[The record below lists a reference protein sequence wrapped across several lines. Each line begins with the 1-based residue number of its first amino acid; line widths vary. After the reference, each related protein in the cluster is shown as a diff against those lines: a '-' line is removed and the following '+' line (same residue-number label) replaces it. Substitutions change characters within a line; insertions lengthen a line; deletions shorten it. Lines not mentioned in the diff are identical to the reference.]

1 MRDYVTRSL
10 GYLITEYHVDG
21 FRFDVS
27 GSFHWS
33 DDGAVEQRQEVFKY
47 YYQTLKDIASEAGR
61 PQPVVILEHWQGED
75 EEKYLANLGMHCWRN
90 TNNAYRQ
97 CAMGYPD
104 GGDLWN
110 VWSGSNGMRHGG
122 YVSYMES
129 HDEER
134 MQASILSYATAPF
147 KEDVSERVRRNAL
160 AAAFCLTVPG
170 PKMLWQFQELGYDVS
185 INSGGRTSRK
195 PVHWDYYE
203 DPDRK
208 AVYDHYSDLMEF
220 RHDNPE
226 FFTGDANFSW
236 KVGYDDWTTG
246 RFITCTS
253 SDGKSFVVAGNF
265 DSQARRIY
273 VAVPSAGTWTD
284 YRNPSKSYTVSS
296 QDERIAVEL
305 GQGEYILMTNF
316 NYSVDNEQ

>member
-1 MRDYVTRSL
+1 
-10 GYLITEYHVDG
+10 
-21 FRFDVS
+21 
-27 GSFHWS
+27 
-33 DDGAVEQRQEVFKY
+33 
-47 YYQTLKDIASEAGR
+47 
-61 PQPVVILEHWQGED
+61 
-75 EEKYLANLGMHCWRN
+75 
-90 TNNAYRQ
+90 
-97 CAMGYPD
+97 
-104 GGDLWN
+104 
-110 VWSGSNGMRHGG
+110 
-122 YVSYMES
+122 
-129 HDEER
+129 
-134 MQASILSYATAPF
+134 
-147 KEDVSERVRRNAL
+147 
-160 AAAFCLTVPG
+160 
-170 PKMLWQFQELGYDVS
+170 
-185 INSGGRTSRK
+185 
-195 PVHWDYYE
+195 
-203 DPDRK
+203 
-208 AVYDHYSDLMEF
+208 MEF